1 MNLIIGLD
9 GETVRPPTVEK
20 ELETGQGNVEVHLN
34 ALERT
39 VKRRHVQ
46 IIEIQRAPVCYQ
58 NSTTD

>member
-20 ELETGQGNVEVHLN
+20 EPETGQGNVEVHLN
-34 ALERT
+34 ALERR

>member
-9 GETVRPPTVEK
+9 GETVRQPTVEK
-20 ELETGQGNVEVHLN
+20 EPETGQGNVEVHLN

>member
-9 GETVRPPTVEK
+9 GETVRPPTVVK
-20 ELETGQGNVEVHLN
+20 EPETGQGNVEVHLN
-34 ALERT
+34 ALERR